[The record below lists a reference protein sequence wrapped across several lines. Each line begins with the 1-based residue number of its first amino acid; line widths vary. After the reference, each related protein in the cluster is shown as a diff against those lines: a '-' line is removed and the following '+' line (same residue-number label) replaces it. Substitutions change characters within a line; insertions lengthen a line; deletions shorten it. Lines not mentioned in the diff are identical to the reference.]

1 MIKEIDKDHKGK
13 IHFADFL
20 SLMALSLKEQTTEE
34 DIIQAFKVFD
44 PENTGIIKAD
54 KLRLIMMNL
63 GEKLTDAEID
73 ELIREADKERN
84 EKIDYERFVNI
95 LMSKWL
101 IQTILL
107 FSWTLKSN

>member
-1 MIKEIDKDHKGK
+1 MIKEIDKDNKGK

-44 PENTGIIKAD
+44 PDNSGIIKAD

-84 EKIDYERFVNI
+84 EKIDYERFVNL
-95 LMSKWL
+95 LMSK
-101 IQTILL
+101 
-107 FSWTLKSN
+107 